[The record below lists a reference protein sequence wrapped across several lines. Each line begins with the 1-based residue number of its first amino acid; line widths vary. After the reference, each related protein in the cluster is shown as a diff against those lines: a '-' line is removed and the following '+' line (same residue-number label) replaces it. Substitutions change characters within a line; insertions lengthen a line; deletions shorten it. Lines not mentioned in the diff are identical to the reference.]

1 MGCEFKIRQ
10 SDKNPSFTYGKIK
23 VQINHGEEEVFPYI
37 RTKTND
43 TSREQAIKFHVGT
56 FIEEK

>member
-1 MGCEFKIRQ
+1 MSGEFKVGQ
-10 SDKNPSFTYGKIK
+10 SDKNPSFTCGRIK

-37 RTKTND
+37 RTKTNG
-43 TSREQAIKFHVGT
+43 TSREQVIKFHAGT